1 MSVMNNFGLIAL
13 RIPKEC
19 PQIFRKN
26 LSQEYYLFDNRYEI
40 NEKYQMPRFKKVV
53 DTTLLYGDYIH
64 IGAIVGKNGSGKSSI
79 IDMIYRIMNNVSAVL
94 ETQINVNQLIF
105 IDNLYGELFY
115 SVGKKMYRVSCL
127 NHKVSLSQISGT
139 LIMDLFRCN
148 ITGIG
153 MDIEYGTIYDAK
165 MCLTKLFYSIGTNYS
180 VQSYLPSSY
189 IEEIGHRIKNSFQ
202 YLKSGKDI
210 WIKDVFNKNDGY
222 VSPIVLNPY
231 RGVDGTIDMENELEL
246 TADRLLSI
254 LYYYEKKG
262 AQFLID
268 YSIPKIEFKYDN
280 RALDRKFKRDGILT
294 FNIKSFKKDISLAK
308 SFARVIIDQYDIEQG
323 GGQTYPYGYYM
334 ALAYLVYKTLNIASK
349 YQNYSKY
356 SRLATKNYYQEA
368 DKEEVKLI
376 EGLVQQI
383 CADSSHITNKIK
395 QTLQYLK
402 IKDCKFQDSVCIEDY
417 YKTLYSS
424 LNDKKEAKELK
435 KIIDG
440 ESKNINVITRN
451 LPPPIFKPIITFVK
465 TANKAETT
473 LNKMSSGERQMI
485 CTMSTIIYH
494 ILNLQSVEGD
504 KDRINYKNINII
516 FDEIE
521 ICFHPEYQREFV
533 EGLIN
538 ALKFLN
544 NGIGRVKYN
553 FNVLIA
559 THSPFILSDIP
570 SLFTLYLDNG
580 EAADEKNTIGNPF
593 GANVNDI
600 LRHSFFLD
608 KGFGGEYSKKVIT
621 EVINILDKETLYEEG
636 DDVNIIE
643 RTKQIKDFIDN
654 IMGEGII
661 KECLRRMYSNAI
673 DQR

>member
-94 ETQINVNQLIF
+94 ESYIGMEQLVF
-105 IDNLYGELFY
+105 IDGLYGELFY
-115 SVGKKMYRVSCL
+115 NIGDEEYRVSCL
-127 NHKVSLSQISGT
+127 DKEVSLSQVSDAKT
-139 LIMDLFRCN
+139 TDLFKCE
-148 ITGIG
+148 ISATGINVKCG
-153 MDIEYGTIYDAK
+153 DVYQANSYLEQ
-165 MCLTKLFYSIGTNYS
+165 LFYSIGTNYS

-189 IEEIGHRIKNSFQ
+189 VEENGYRIKAKP
-202 YLKSGKDI
+202 LKLIPNGDI
-210 WIKDVFNKNDGY
+210 WIKGVFNKNDGY

-231 RGVDGTIDMENELEL
+231 RRPDGVIDMENELEL
-246 TADRLLSI
+246 TTDRLISI
-254 LYYYEKKG
+254 LYYYNKSNT
-262 AQFLID
+262 QFLPE
-268 YSIPKIEFKYDN
+268 YKLSKIEFQLDEHSLDGKLN
-280 RALDRKFKRDGILT
+280 RDSFVT
-294 FNIKSFKKDISLAK
+294 FDVCFFKKDIKLENAI
-308 SFARVIIDQYDIEQG
+308 ARIIISQYPITQPDD
-323 GGQTYPYGYYM
+323 GQYHSDEYYM
-334 ALAYLVYKTLNIASK
+334 ALAYLVYKTLSIASK

-356 SRLATKNYYQEA
+356 RRLTNKNYYDKA
-368 DKEEVKLI
+368 DEEDIKLI

-402 IKDCKFQDSVCIEDY
+402 IKGCAFQDSVSIENY
-417 YKTLYSS
+417 YKILHSS
-424 LNDKKEAKELK
+424 LSDIKEKEELNEIMEGK
-435 KIIDG
+435 SD
-440 ESKNINVITRN
+440 NINAITRN
-451 LPPPIFKPIITFVK
+451 LPPPIFKPIITFEK
-465 TANKAETT
+465 TSGGTETT
-473 LNKMSSGERQMI
+473 LSKMSSGERQMI

-494 ILNLQSVEGD
+494 ILNLQSVERD
-504 KDRINYKNINII
+504 KNRVNYKNIDII

-538 ALKFLN
+538 ALKLLN
-544 NGIGRVKYN
+544 RGFSEDKKYN

-580 EAADEKNTIGNPF
+580 KTVREKNALNNPF

-600 LRHSFFLD
+600 LKHSFFLD

-621 EVINILDKETLYEEG
+621 EVIKNLSRKKKLNNKESIKCFIREIVG
-636 DDVNIIE
+636 DGLV
-643 RTKQIKDFIDN
+643 
-654 IMGEGII
+654 
-661 KECLRRMYSNAI
+661 KECLKRLYFKKFNEKI
-673 DQR
+673 